1 MTKTPDPSY
10 WGNPPRTPQSSHQQ
24 HSHAVPP
31 YATTQAPPPNQDPVI
46 PAPAYAPQQQS
57 MPPAPQPPKK
67 SNKKI
72 IGIVIA
78 IVVVVL
84 LCLSIGGCA
93 AYNALKSMTAASNAE
108 YSLQLPESPSIPN
121 DPSAS
126 LSNESLRLAFGLSGN
141 ASLTTEELNT
151 IQSDYFSSESKLPD
165 DDGEYDQGV
174 YFVGSDIPAGSYWF
188 EGDNKEISYFYLLQP
203 SSTTEGAYD
212 VVHINSY
219 YGHNLMDVKDGEV
232 LILAND
238 EDMIP
243 LSAMDETFSNPYQ
256 SGVYRVG
263 IDIPAG
269 TYQLKLGQA
278 DDYSAC
284 YVMQDLNFTDDSYL
298 FEGYYIEGDQPDE
311 IVLEEGT
318 YVELYNMSMTSL
330 IT

>member
-10 WGNPPRTPQSSHQQ
+10 WGNPPQTPQSSHQQ
-24 HSHAVPP
+24 HPHAVPP
-31 YATTQAPPPNQDPVI
+31 YATPQAPPPNQDPVI
-46 PAPAYAPQQQS
+46 PAPTYAPQQQP

-67 SNKKI
+67 SSKKI

-78 IVVVVL
+78 IVLVVL

-93 AYNALKSMTAASNAE
+93 AYNALRSMTASSTE

-151 IQSDYFSSESKLPD
+151 IQSDWFSSESKLPD

-188 EGDNKEISYFYLLQP
+188 EGHNKKISYFYLLQP

-212 VVHINSY
+212 VVHVNSY

-232 LILAND
+232 LILIND
-238 EDMIP
+238 EDMMP
-243 LSAMDETFSNPYQ
+243 LSAIDETFSSPYQ

-269 TYQLKLGQA
+269 TYQLKLGPT

-284 YVMQDLNFTDDSYL
+284 YVMKDLNFTDDSYL

-318 YVELYNMSMTSL
+318 YVELYNMCMTSL
-330 IT
+330 AA